1 MPGRRYDAVS
11 RKVGPLFVCALI
23 VLCGYAREEG
33 TKVHAGEY
41 RVAPFEAD
49 ITIPIG
55 HACMGGCIAP
65 AKEIVDP
72 LFAKGCVLLGTELS
86 VVVIALDRC
95 RCNNDSYD
103 RWRDVLADAA
113 GTTRQRVM
121 LSTVH
126 QHDAPTCD
134 LTAQKLLDRYGLT
147 GYICGPQFHERA
159 VQRTAAALKE
169 ALKSPRRVTHFGIG
183 QAKVDRIA
191 SNRRVVSPKGEI
203 SWRRGSSNENIYDA
217 SEGEIDPWLKT
228 ISLWDIDD
236 PVVAWSCYAV
246 HPMSFYGRGGVSAD
260 FPGMARVRRQQG
272 DSGIFQIYFTG
283 CAGDTTA
290 GKYNTS
296 DPANRPVLADR
307 LYQGVRSAWES
318 TKRQPLKRV
327 DFRIA
332 QMSLPVRQGENFT
345 VEATQKV
352 LADPEAGR
360 CSRINAARMLSWRR
374 RVESG
379 QRVDVPCLDLSEGMA
394 LFSILR
400 AESFVA
406 YQLIAQQLR
415 PDSFVV
421 VAGYGDGGS
430 GCIPTDQCWK
440 EGYRNNNCWVPP
452 MTQELVTK
460 VMAQTLGANKP

>member
-1 MPGRRYDAVS
+1 MV
-11 RKVGPLFVCALI
+11 
-23 VLCGYAREEG
+23 
-33 TKVHAGEY
+33 
-41 RVAPFEAD
+41 
-49 ITIPIG
+49 
-55 HACMGGCIAP
+55 
-65 AKEIVDP
+65 
-72 LFAKGCVLLGTELS
+72 
-86 VVVIALDRC
+86 
-95 RCNNDSYD
+95 
-103 RWRDVLADAA
+103 
-113 GTTRQRVM
+113 
-121 LSTVH
+121 
-126 QHDAPTCD
+126 
-134 LTAQKLLDRYGLT
+134 
-147 GYICGPQFHERA
+147 
-159 VQRTAAALKE
+159 
-169 ALKSPRRVTHFGIG
+169 
-183 QAKVDRIA
+183 
-191 SNRRVVSPKGEI
+191 
-203 SWRRGSSNENIYDA
+203 
-217 SEGEIDPWLKT
+217 DPWLKT